1 MELVT
6 TGTRTA
12 LVFIVTLIVMVALY
26 DTNLPVDSELLRKR
40 SKAKVCMLVL
50 ARGVNV

>member
-12 LVFIVTLIVMVALY
+12 LVFFVTLIVMVALY
-26 DTNLPVDSELLRKR
+26 DTNLPVELLRKR
-40 SKAKVCMLVL
+40 SKAKVRMLVL
-50 ARGVNV
+50 ARDVNAV